1 MVASQCL
8 SSRRRSW
15 YIFTSSWPTC
25 ASPSLFPRG
34 LASRDISKGSRSI
47 VSPLG
52 SGSSLSK
59 RGIGR
64 LVDRPRTGSS
74 IEQLFFF
81 PGQRALSFRHLSPLF
96 DSIFGAV
103 APLTFRLSSSQI
115 FRSSVLYDRRYIGRC
130 LSNVHCRRF
139 LCVTRA
145 YSRGR
150 RWKSYDDLR
159 GMCARNGHRL
169 EQDLSRFR
177 AIFFLDCYKEKVAR
191 FTNRLPRILRLI
203 VTI

>member
-1 MVASQCL
+1 MQPVYTHVLRSTRHGEEIRISRRKEEDASRRRRRRGREEREQRRLMVMVASQCL

-47 VSPLG
+47 VSPLA

-150 RWKSYDDLR
+150 RWKS
-159 GMCARNGHRL
+159 
-169 EQDLSRFR
+169 
-177 AIFFLDCYKEKVAR
+177 
-191 FTNRLPRILRLI
+191 
-203 VTI
+203 